1 VRHPACVFIL
11 AMSFW
16 ATRLDAADFSR
27 PFRAGCAQ
35 IFITED
41 VRANTEKVIS
51 FIRQADRL
59 GLDIVLFPE
68 TALSGY
74 FPLHYPQGD
83 YPSGA
88 LLDSALAAVQ
98 TAAREAGLWVV
109 VGSSTQSE
117 GRYYNMVYAID
128 NRGEIRSSYGKVHGT
143 GGRDYGRWLEIKAF
157 EDEGMRYG
165 LQICYDARFPEAWR
179 ILALQGAQ
187 VVFHVSHA
195 AGGDAWK
202 TPVWEAHLRS
212 RAAEN
217 NYWVV
222 SCNCAGPVQ
231 AGKSYIVDPN
241 GLLVAESNQEREEM
255 ITGTVDLSQAK
266 RGILWSRRTD
276 MYRLTPGD
284 TTAVK

>member
-1 VRHPACVFIL
+1 VKPPVYVLML
-11 AMSFW
+11 ALSLCAF
-16 ATRLDAADFSR
+16 RLNAADFSQ

-35 IFITED
+35 IFITGD
-41 VRANTEKVIS
+41 VRANTDKVIS
-51 FIRQADRL
+51 FIRQADSL

-88 LLDSALAAVQ
+88 LLDSALIAVRD
-98 TAAREAGLWVV
+98 AARESGIWVV
-109 VGSSTQSE
+109 VGTSTQSD
-117 GRYYNMVYAID
+117 GRYYNMVYTID
-128 NRGEIRSSYGKVHGT
+128 NRGEIHSSYGKVHGT
-143 GGRDYGRWLEIKAF
+143 GGKDYGRWLEIKAF

-255 ITGTVDLSQAK
+255 ITGTIDLSQAK

-284 TTAVK
+284 TAAVK